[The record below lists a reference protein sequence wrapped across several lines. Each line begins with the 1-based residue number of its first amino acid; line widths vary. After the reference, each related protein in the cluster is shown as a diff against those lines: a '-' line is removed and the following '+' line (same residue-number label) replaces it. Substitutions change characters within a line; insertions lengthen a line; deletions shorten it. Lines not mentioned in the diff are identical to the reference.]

1 MRQRQSLLICLA
13 LLAPP
18 LLAAAQGPLLIDPAR
33 VPVTLKGGWIHPNP
47 KIGQSP
53 LALKIEA
60 MQPDGS
66 FTGKL
71 DFLSNQ
77 ATGACRA
84 VNQPIKEGKVTD
96 KTLRVVAYGGAPSVC
111 GHLYL
116 VFHPGSKH
124 FLEGRVK
131 TDTTSGAPMWLD
143 APN

>member
-1 MRQRQSLLICLA
+1 MRRHALLVCLA
-13 LLAPP
+13 LFALP

-33 VPVTLKGGWIHPNP
+33 VPVTLKGGWIHPHP
-47 KIGQSP
+47 QIGQSQ
-53 LALKIEA
+53 LALKIET

-96 KTLRVVAYGGAPSVC
+96 RMLRVVAYGGAPNVC
-111 GHLYL
+111 GNLYL

-131 TDTTSGAPMWLD
+131 TDTSGGAPMWLD
-143 APN
+143 APK